1 MISSL
6 LWSPTINP
14 FREEIFAGLQKDQS
28 MTKNHFPFHVSRF
41 PLAVLAAFLI
51 CPASPAT
58 TFTESFAADPS
69 QNGWKIF
76 GDTNLFQWD
85 STNHDLAV
93 TWDSSQTNTYLYHS
107 LGTILAIDDAFSVEF
122 DLNLAD
128 AQTGAYGSQLAVG
141 FLNISNATSPAF
153 LRTLGTS
160 PNVAEFDYFPP
171 SQISASVDAT
181 LIDAS
186 NNFYFNYN
194 TVPLNPGILYHIRVA
209 HDSGAP
215 GLSGE
220 VFTNGILY
228 ASLTN
233 TFPSAITDIRLDT
246 IAISSYQDDGFGDT
260 VLAHGTVANFVVTT
274 PPPPIQNLTGSFSNA
289 IWRVQFADR
298 TNWLFTLERSTNLF
312 SWTNASSTTSGVD
325 NILMLQDTNAPAD
338 KAYYRV
344 RAQRP

>member
-1 MISSL
+1 
-6 LWSPTINP
+6 
-14 FREEIFAGLQKDQS
+14 
-28 MTKNHFPFHVSRF
+28 MTKNRFPFYNSRF
-41 PLAVLAAFLI
+41 TFAVLSVLLV
-51 CPASPAT
+51 CPAAPAT
-58 TFTESFAADPS
+58 TFTEGFAADPS

-85 STNHDLAV
+85 STNHNLAV
-93 TWDSSQTNTYLYHS
+93 TWDSSQTNSYLYHS
-107 LGTILAIDDAFSVEF
+107 LGTILAIDDAFSLEF
-122 DLNLAD
+122 DLNLAG

-194 TVPLNPGILYHIRVA
+194 TVPLNPGVLYHVRMA
-209 HDSGAP
+209 HVSGDP

-246 IAISSYQDDGFGDT
+246 IAVSSYQDDGFGDT
-260 VLAHGTVANFVVTT
+260 VLAHGTVANLVVTV
-274 PPPPIQNLTGSFSNA
+274 PPPPVQNLTGSFSNA
-289 IWRVQFADR
+289 IWQVQFADR
-298 TNWLFTLERSTNLF
+298 TNWMFTLERSTDLF

-325 NILMLQDTNAPAD
+325 NLLILQDTNAPAD